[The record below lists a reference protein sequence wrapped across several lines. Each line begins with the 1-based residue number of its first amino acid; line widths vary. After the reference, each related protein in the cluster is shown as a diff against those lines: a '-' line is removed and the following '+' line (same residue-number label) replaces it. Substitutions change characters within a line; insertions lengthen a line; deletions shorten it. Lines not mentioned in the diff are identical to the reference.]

1 MSSGNGCESLFQCAI
16 RSGGIDK
23 QYIKP
28 EQAEEGND
36 DQYDIGKSTLTFH
49 AHSFFIFGDFFHSF
63 FSPPSVFY
71 LVKAEYDQAEHSCDN
86 EQEYG

>member
-1 MSSGNGCESLFQCAI
+1 VFLREDFPVLNEMSSGNGCESLFQCAI

-36 DQYDIGKSTLTFH
+36 DQYDIG
-49 AHSFFIFGDFFHSF
+49 
-63 FSPPSVFY
+63 
-71 LVKAEYDQAEHSCDN
+71 
-86 EQEYG
+86 

>member
-1 MSSGNGCESLFQCAI
+1 MFSGNGCESLFQCAI
-16 RSGGIDK
+16 GSGGIDK

-28 EQAEEGND
+28 EQAEEVRYRQEYAD
-36 DQYDIGKSTLTFH
+36 LSC
-49 AHSFFIFGDFFHSF
+49 SFLFYFWSLFHSF
-63 FSPPSVFY
+63 FAPPSVFY